1 MLHGGHQTFSVL
13 FCSSSSYLVV
23 DIIIIMVALFTYSC
37 LEAVCLL
44 QLLKAHILN
53 IFIYKL
59 KHTGTSALWHTV
71 QYFKDSV
78 NWHSAKELQ
87 AIEIM
92 L

>member
-23 DIIIIMVALFTYSC
+23 DIIIIMVALFAYSC

-44 QLLKAHILN
+44 LQLKAHILN
-53 IFIYKL
+53 IFIYK
-59 KHTGTSALWHTV
+59 LWHTV

-78 NWHSAKELQ
+78 NWHSGKELQ

>member
-13 FCSSSSYLVV
+13 FCSSSYLVV
-23 DIIIIMVALFTYSC
+23 DIIIIMVALFAYSC

-44 QLLKAHILN
+44 QLLKAHIVN

-78 NWHSAKELQ
+78 NWHSAKE
-87 AIEIM
+87 AIESM